1 MRHVPGVPHLQPSL
15 YPCECS
21 SIYNLVRVPGH
32 GQEQDQEGSSEGEEE
47 EEPIQFQVIM
57 MIMMMI
63 MMIMMMMVMAAGETH
78 GRRGHQA
85 QDRRA
90 RGRGGQRSRG
100 GALADCR

>member
-1 MRHVPGVPHLQPSL
+1 M
-15 YPCECS
+15 
-21 SIYNLVRVPGH
+21 PGH
-32 GQEQDQEGSSEGEEE
+32 GQEQDQEASSEGEEE
-47 EEPIQFQVIM
+47 EEPIQFQVRGGDGDTCDG
-57 MIMMMI
+57 
-63 MMIMMMMVMAAGETH
+63 VAAAGETH

>member
-1 MRHVPGVPHLQPSL
+1 M
-15 YPCECS
+15 
-21 SIYNLVRVPGH
+21 PGH

-47 EEPIQFQVIM
+47 EEPIQFQVRGGDGDTCDG
-57 MIMMMI
+57 
-63 MMIMMMMVMAAGETH
+63 VMAAGKAH